1 MNDMDMCDTELVVTV
16 LQALQDEMT
25 ADLADLEHRIGAVPE
40 VISIDPAHTG
50 GKLEELRS
58 ARTAL
63 HSGLASIREVLGW
76 IEWITENDPEGET
89 SVAAQPLPTALGF
102 PIH

>member
-1 MNDMDMCDTELVVTV
+1 MNDMDLCDTEIVVTV

-25 ADLADLEHRIGAVPE
+25 ADLADLESRIGTGRGA
-40 VISIDPAHTG
+40 IRIDPADG
-50 GKLEELRS
+50 DLEELRT
-58 ARTAL
+58 ARIAL

-76 IEWITENDPEGET
+76 IEWITETDPEGET
-89 SVAAQPLPTALGF
+89 AVAAQPLPTALGF